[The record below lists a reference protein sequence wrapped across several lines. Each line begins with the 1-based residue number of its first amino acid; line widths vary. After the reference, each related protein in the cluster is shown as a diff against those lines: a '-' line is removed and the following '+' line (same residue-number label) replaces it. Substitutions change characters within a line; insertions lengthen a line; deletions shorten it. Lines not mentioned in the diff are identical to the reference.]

1 MEPLSALSL
10 ACGIIQ
16 IVEFSTRVVLSCR
29 QVYKDGAL
37 SENNDVEEMATHLA
51 SLRDHL
57 DLPDQRSPDELLELG
72 KKCSDTAED
81 LIKVLQMLKLKGPR
95 RKRAVATK
103 AFKTLWKK
111 ETIDEI
117 WNRLCEYRK
126 ILNTHM
132 LLDLR

>member
-10 ACGIIQ
+10 ACGIVQ
-16 IVEFSTRVVLSCR
+16 MVDFSTIVVTRCR
-29 QVYKDGAL
+29 QLYKDGAL

-57 DLPDQRSPDELLELG
+57 DLPDQRTPDELLELG

-81 LIKVLQMLKLKGPR
+81 LIEELQKLRVKKPR
-95 RKRAVATK
+95 KKREVARKF
-103 AFKTLWKK
+103 FKTLRKK
-111 ETIDEI
+111 EAIDGI
-117 WNRLCEYRK
+117 WGRLCDYRK
-126 ILNTHM
+126 ILNTHT